1 MDALRT
7 TETAGVHATA
17 AAIAYCLSPS
27 FGLND
32 HAGGDGKA
40 VGGRTNSAGP
50 SNRKPAP
57 CLRTLNVIDCP
68 ELPPLAILEVLGTAQ
83 DVPLR
88 QVVIGLSK
96 APVMATGA
104 ATNPDP
110 RSPTLTRGFGGE
122 ATGRPEDGNERVASP
137 GTRVHGAVRISNEA
151 LETLSVA
158 KEGGLTELRFSR
170 CPRLKR
176 VHLSSCPSL
185 RYGV

>member
-40 VGGRTNSAGP
+40 VGGGQTSLAGP
-50 SNRKPAP
+50 INRKPVP
-57 CLRTLNVIDCP
+57 CLRTLNAIDCP
-68 ELPPLAILEVLGTAQ
+68 ELPPMAILEALGTTQ

-88 QVVIGLSK
+88 RVVMGFSK
-96 APVMATGA
+96 APSTATGA
-104 ATNPDP
+104 ATTPDP
-110 RSPTLTRGFGGE
+110 RSPTLARGASGE
-122 ATGRPEDGNERVASP
+122 AIGRPEDGNETVVSP
-137 GTRVHGAVRISNEA
+137 GIRMHGAVRISNGT

-158 KEGGLTELRFSR
+158 KESRLTELRFSR

-185 RYGV
+185 RY